1 MSGPNIHASI
11 SEIIDCCPDA
21 AGMLMQL
28 GIDSRLHS
36 RQSLQEICASE
47 GIDSHALL
55 EVIMFGDVPLV
66 DSDVGD
72 WNTQGLNQLADY
84 VVARHHAYLRRQL
97 PRVQLLMNKALH
109 DQGDRYPELRELDKV
124 FKTLRAELESHLV
137 KEEELLFPVIR
148 ELVWAQQHPGAYED
162 RVGRSIADIG
172 HEFEDV
178 VHHLEALRQ
187 VTDNFKSPPDAG
199 TAYQSLIEELSNL
212 EVDLQRHEYLEND
225 ILFPKA
231 IALEKKLAG

>member
-1 MSGPNIHASI
+1 
-11 SEIIDCCPDA
+11 
-21 AGMLMQL
+21 MLMQL
-28 GIDSRLHS
+28 GIDSRLHG

-55 EVIMFGDVPLV
+55 EVIMFGNVPLV

-97 PRVQLLMNKALH
+97 PRVQILITKALH
-109 DQGDRYPELRELDKV
+109 DQGDRHPELTELDKV

-148 ELVWAQQHPGAYED
+148 ELVWAQQHPGAYEN
-162 RVGRSIADIG
+162 RVNQSIAEIG
-172 HEFEDV
+172 HEFDDAAHNVEV
-178 VHHLEALRQ
+178 LRE
-187 VTDNFKSPPDAG
+187 VIDHFENPSNAC
-199 TAYQSLIEELSNL
+199 TAYQSLAEEVSNL
-212 EVDLQRHEYLEND
+212 EADLQRHEYLENE